1 MADNRPLDAFRLT
14 LMQDVLPVG
23 LAMVDRVRK
32 GGAAKV
38 VEGFTTSSD
47 PLADL
52 REEGSPAAKAVRDR
66 LDQVSPGLGN
76 PVIQVDVD
84 VDPVPVPGP
93 GDAMVD
99 PSTTTSDTEASLAVV
114 LARIES
120 RLDQLQQH
128 LAP

>member
-1 MADNRPLDAFRLT
+1 MGDNRPFDALRLT

-23 LAMVDRVRK
+23 LAMVERVRR

-38 VEGFTTSSD
+38 VESFTTSSD

-52 REEGSPAAKAVRDR
+52 REEGASAAESVREH

-84 VDPVPVPGP
+84 VEPM
-93 GDAMVD
+93 AATAAN
-99 PSTTTSDTEASLAVV
+99 TTTSDEDESLTVV

-120 RLDQLQQH
+120 RLELLQQQ
-128 LAP
+128 LEP

>member
-1 MADNRPLDAFRLT
+1 
-14 LMQDVLPVG
+14 MQDVLPVG
-23 LAMVDRVRK
+23 LAMVERVRR

-38 VEGFTTSSD
+38 VESFTTSSD

-52 REEGSPAAKAVRDR
+52 REEGASAAESVREH

-84 VDPVPVPGP
+84 VEPM
-93 GDAMVD
+93 AATAAN
-99 PSTTTSDTEASLAVV
+99 TTTSDEDESLTVV

-120 RLDQLQQH
+120 RLELLQQQ
-128 LAP
+128 LEP

>member
-1 MADNRPLDAFRLT
+1 MADNRSFDAFRLT
-14 LMQDVLPVG
+14 LMQDVLPMG

-38 VEGFTTSSD
+38 VETFTASAD

-52 REEGSPAAKAVRDR
+52 RDEGASAAKVVRER

-84 VDPVPVPGP
+84 VDPAPGMP
-93 GDAMVD
+93 A
-99 PSTTTSDTEASLAVV
+99 PTTTVSDGDDPLPLV

-120 RLDQLQQH
+120 RLEQLQQH
-128 LAP
+128 LAS